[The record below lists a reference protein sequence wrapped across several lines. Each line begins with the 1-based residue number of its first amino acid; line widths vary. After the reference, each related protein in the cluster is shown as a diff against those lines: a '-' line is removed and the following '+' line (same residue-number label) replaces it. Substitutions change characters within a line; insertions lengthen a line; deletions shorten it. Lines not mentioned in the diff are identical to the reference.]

1 MSGKKEIKKLVI
13 KPEVVDPED
22 VEMLQDLI
30 ISAFNDTVK
39 QIEETTES
47 EMGAITGGVSFPGL
61 F

>member
-39 QIEETTES
+39 QIEDTTES